1 MSFLKIQDP
10 AKRDFLVEN
19 FLKMKQNI
27 RQDSLSEKLGDISLQ
42 RELTKAY
49 KPIIESQSGISK
61 ELGTI
66 KENSKLTAE
75 ALRALPASISTSLKA
90 IQFPQYPSIDAFED
104 DPVSDIRTLEL
115 GDVATK
121 YLKEYAANKKLTDTT
136 FGIYSKDGRFY
147 IGGSPITIE
156 GDDVT
161 VGNNTYKGTPGLWEL
176 MTMKEPNETLYSQ
189 NDLDE
194 YREILESS
202 GALYTVKNPNKP
214 KSSRGKKY
222 NKIIKP
228 MLKGKSSTGEG
239 VVVLP
244 QDPDALVEMLALR
257 MASFGAGNTG
267 LRNEIVGIS
276 DELLRQNMITDLE
289 YKNLMIQL

>member
-136 FGIYSKDGRFY
+136 FGIYSKDGEFY
-147 IGGSPITIE
+147 IGDSRITIE
-156 GDDVT
+156 GDDIT
-161 VGNNTYKGTPGLWEL
+161 VGNNSYKGTPGLWEL

-257 MASFGAGNTG
+257 MASFRAGNTG

-276 DELLRQNMITDLE
+276 DELLRQNKITDLE